1 MGGLMGSSIFRQIVL
16 LLIIVLLSLQLR
28 AQSFGPFIGAWITPT
43 PPAHLI
49 IDNSTVWLAEVT
61 TSVTNTK
68 LLNKSNWVITDGT
81 VPLTIYS
88 VERVTTIDGIPVT
101 YTKLVAIRT
110 SRANY
115 KTEYTITLSGV
126 GSGWYFYNGFQSQKP
141 GPTVEF
147 NK

>member
-1 MGGLMGSSIFRQIVL
+1 MGSTISRKIVL
-16 LLIIVLLSLQLR
+16 MLIALFLMPIK

-49 IDNSTVWLAEVT
+49 IENSTVWLAEVT

-68 LLNKSNWVITDGT
+68 LLNKSNWVITDGA

-88 VERVTTIDGIPVT
+88 VELLDSIDGMPVL
-101 YTKLVAIRT
+101 YTKLIAIRT
-110 SRANY
+110 SKAKYR
-115 KTEYTITLSGV
+115 TEYTTTLSGV

-141 GPTVEF
+141 GPTVDF
-147 NK
+147 K